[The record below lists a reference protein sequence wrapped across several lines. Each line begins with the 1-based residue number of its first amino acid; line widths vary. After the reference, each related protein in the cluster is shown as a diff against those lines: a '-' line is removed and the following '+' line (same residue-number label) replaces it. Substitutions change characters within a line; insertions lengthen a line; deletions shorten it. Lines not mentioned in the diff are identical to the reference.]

1 LQCHEKQHSQGLHWD
16 RWLFLVAALAT
27 RRPEIEV
34 MQRMRRH
41 GTGVQNY
48 SKSFTKVDKLG
59 EPSHGSLRLSTEV
72 NYNRADM
79 PKSLQ
84 LLLRDARNAIE
95 AAVRADLAQNG
106 FGDVAPAHSA
116 LLRNV
121 GDDGARPSE
130 LAAHADVTR
139 QAITKLVDE
148 LERLDLV
155 RRDPDPDDGRGV
167 IIRYTERGR
176 AGVAIA
182 RKRMRELERGYA
194 ARVGADRWAEVRSTL
209 ETLFG
214 DDPHED
220 LSLSAAADL
229 SNRERPDHNQAR
241 ATGE

>member
-1 LQCHEKQHSQGLHWD
+1 
-16 RWLFLVAALAT
+16 
-27 RRPEIEV
+27 
-34 MQRMRRH
+34 MQRRRRR
-41 GTGVQNY
+41 GIGVQNF
-48 SKSFTKVDKLG
+48 SKSFTLVDKLG
-59 EPSHGSLRLSTEV
+59 EPSHGASCLSSEV
-72 NYNRADM
+72 NYNGVDM
-79 PKSLQ
+79 PKSIQILF
-84 LLLRDARNAIE
+84 RDARNAIE

-106 FGDVAPAHSA
+106 FGDVAPSHSA

-121 GDDGARPSE
+121 GEDGARPSD
-130 LAAHADVTR
+130 LAAHAGVTR

-167 IIRYTERGR
+167 IVRYTDRGR

-182 RKRMRELERGYA
+182 RKRMLALERGYA
-194 ARVGADRWAEVRSTL
+194 AQVGADRWAEVRSTL

-220 LSLSAAADL
+220 LSLPDAPDL
-229 SNRERPDHNQAR
+229 SNRERLDHNQAR